1 MFRRGIILVSGG
13 ESELATVVGLSTEG
27 YSIAS
32 GLVQSGVETIIVD
45 ENLQMGMRLTPEIVA
60 TYSSVGSLLEGET
73 LVSLEPMDSAIHRAK
88 YVFFTPKIRRRDQE
102 AKAEM
107 ATRFRDTAKSI
118 SKGATVIFCLPVGFK
133 ESRGNISMIEKMSGL
148 NPDEDFHY
156 VYAPLKP
163 RTKTPHVLG
172 VEGKTDKKMLDI
184 FRQAGI
190 KAPQATGYDAAELI
204 CFREV
209 LAGCLPIALDLEVCK
224 KVEDRAE
231 RSKMKKALQ
240 YKDVYIDQVMES
252 LFDLRFALGTLD
264 TGDPALYLAS
274 GVFKSVEGYA
284 KYLVDEIRQVMREK
298 DLKASRTKVTLAWAV
313 DRFEMRGER
322 LAALEGIADRL
333 RDYIGD
339 VNFLNGS
346 EGNQSS
352 SGGYSRMMTDVN
364 KIDLVV
370 ICSEQDHE
378 YAVKSFNLKD
388 KQTDTIVLKADLFI
402 DRYG

>member
-1 MFRRGIILVSGG
+1 MVSSG

-27 YSIAS
+27 YSIAA
-32 GLVQSGVETIIVD
+32 GLVQSGVETVIVD
-45 ENLQMGMRLTPEIVA
+45 ENLQMGMRLTPEIVS

-73 LVSLEPMDSAIHRAK
+73 LVSLEPMDSAINRAK
-88 YVFFTPKIRRRDQE
+88 NVFFTPKIRRRDQE

-107 ATRFRDTAKSI
+107 GMRFRDTAKSI
-118 SKGATVIFCLPVGFK
+118 SKDSTIIFCLPVGFK
-133 ESRGNISMIEKMSGL
+133 ENRGNISMIEKMSGL
-148 NPDEDFHY
+148 SPDEDFRY

-172 VEGKTDKKMLDI
+172 IEGKTDKKMFDI
-184 FRQAGI
+184 FKQAGI
-190 KAPQATGYDAAELI
+190 KAPQPTGYDVAELI

-209 LAGCLPIALDLEVCK
+209 LANCLPIALDLEVFK
-224 KVEDRAE
+224 KIEDRSE
-231 RSKMKKALQ
+231 RSRMKKALQ
-240 YKDVYIDQVMES
+240 YKDIYIDQVMES

-298 DLKASRTKVTLAWAV
+298 DLKASRTKVTLVWAV

-322 LAALEGIADRL
+322 LATLEGIADRL

-339 VNFLNGS
+339 VNFLGG

-352 SGGYSRMMTDVN
+352 SGGYTRMMTDMN

-370 ICSEQDHE
+370 VCSEQDYE

-388 KQTDTIVLKADLFI
+388 KQSDTVVLKADLFI
-402 DRYG
+402 DRYR